1 MVINEDAL
9 ISIVVI
15 TYNNS
20 NYIEETLESI
30 KSQTYNNIELIVSDD
45 CSTDKTVE
53 ITEECIDKNRDRFA
67 NVKLITTPVNT
78 GISKNCNRGLRECSG
93 KWLKVIA
100 GDDILLNNFIK
111 DNIEFTYLNPGASI
125 IFSNVCE
132 IDENSN
138 LVRSI
143 VVNEGQEMFA
153 NISTA
158 KKQLKYYSRWPVF
171 LNTPTFFIK
180 RDLFKLVG
188 YCDEEFRIYEDMSTL
203 FRVLENGYK
212 IYHLDE
218 TTVAYRVHSKAVSR
232 DMKKNGPREKEALR
246 IFEKYQMK
254 NLNIL
259 NPFDLSI
266 YYENWL
272 RFKYRGFFGL
282 KGDSILR
289 KLSLYYW
296 YMRLNGVK
304 TY

>member
-1 MVINEDAL
+1 
-9 ISIVVI
+9 
-15 TYNNS
+15 
-20 NYIEETLESI
+20 
-30 KSQTYNNIELIVSDD
+30 
-45 CSTDKTVE
+45 
-53 ITEECIDKNRDRFA
+53 
-67 NVKLITTPVNT
+67 
-78 GISKNCNRGLRECSG
+78 
-93 KWLKVIA
+93 
-100 GDDILLNNFIK
+100 
-111 DNIEFTYLNPGASI
+111 
-125 IFSNVCE
+125 
-132 IDENSN
+132 
-138 LVRSI
+138 
-143 VVNEGQEMFA
+143 
-153 NISTA
+153 
-158 KKQLKYYSRWPVF
+158 
-171 LNTPTFFIK
+171 
-180 RDLFKLVG
+180 
-188 YCDEEFRIYEDMSTL
+188 MSTL

>member
-53 ITEECIDKNRDRFA
+53 ITEEWIDKNRDRFA

-158 KKQLKYYSRWPVF
+158 KNS
-171 LNTPTFFIK
+171 
-180 RDLFKLVG
+180 
-188 YCDEEFRIYEDMSTL
+188 
-203 FRVLENGYK
+203 
-212 IYHLDE
+212 
-218 TTVAYRVHSKAVSR
+218 
-232 DMKKNGPREKEALR
+232 
-246 IFEKYQMK
+246 
-254 NLNIL
+254 
-259 NPFDLSI
+259 
-266 YYENWL
+266 
-272 RFKYRGFFGL
+272 
-282 KGDSILR
+282 
-289 KLSLYYW
+289 
-296 YMRLNGVK
+296 
-304 TY
+304 